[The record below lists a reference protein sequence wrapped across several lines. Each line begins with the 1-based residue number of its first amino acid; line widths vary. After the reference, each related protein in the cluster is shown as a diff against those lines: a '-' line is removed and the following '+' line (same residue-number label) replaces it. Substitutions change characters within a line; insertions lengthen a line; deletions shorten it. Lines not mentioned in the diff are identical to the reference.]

1 MVLGMESNTNNGATK
16 MKTLTAIQSETLSNF
31 TADHNATWE
40 SGRGVNLGW
49 DQDSK
54 VTKST
59 LDALVRKGFLTVC
72 AGHTNAPHLFQ
83 WYKLA

>member
-40 SGRGVNLGW
+40 SGRGVNLEWG
-49 DQDSK
+49 S
-54 VTKST
+54 
-59 LDALVRKGFLTVC
+59 
-72 AGHTNAPHLFQ
+72 
-83 WYKLA
+83 